1 MSNETKVTAV
11 EWLVSKVNKQSWG
24 DFRIDIPKEIIEQA
38 QAMEKQQIMKAVEDG
53 FNEACAHPVCVKFL
67 TAEQYYTENYGK

>member
-24 DFRIDIPKEIIEQA
+24 DFRIDIPKEIIDQA
-38 QAMEKQQIMKAVEDG
+38 LTMEKQQIIDAWIDG
-53 FNEACAHPVCVKFL
+53 EGYDDIAATPI
-67 TAEQYYTENYGK
+67 AEQYYTDTYKP